1 MVHPWRTLQGLI
13 APATVI
19 FFSKEWERISEKH
32 ELLAVINEI
41 TGIPNRLLSGEV
53 ELVVFSVAERMSW
66 ASNRTTTR
74 VEDEAYSLMGIFGVN
89 MPLLY
94 GEKQQAFR
102 RLQEEIMRTTD
113 DQSLFAWVDPEIR
126 KD

>member
-1 MVHPWRTLQGLI
+1 M
-13 APATVI
+13 
-19 FFSKEWERISEKH
+19 ERISEKRK
-32 ELLAVINEI
+32 LLAVINEI

-94 GEKQQAFR
+94 REK
-102 RLQEEIMRTTD
+102 
-113 DQSLFAWVDPEIR
+113 
-126 KD
+126 

>member
-1 MVHPWRTLQGLI
+1 MADLTRVNCTSHRP
-13 APATVI
+13 TVI
-19 FFSKEWERISEKH
+19 FFSKEWKRISEKR

>member
-1 MVHPWRTLQGLI
+1 M
-13 APATVI
+13 
-19 FFSKEWERISEKH
+19 
-32 ELLAVINEI
+32 
-41 TGIPNRLLSGEV
+41 
-53 ELVVFSVAERMSW
+53 VVFSVAERMSW

-113 DQSLFAWVDPEIR
+113 DQSLFASVDPEIR